1 MDVKN
6 VGGTPGGLG
15 EFVIGFVMAAVGFYL
30 LTQRVQVT
38 TGGWYLFGY
47 NAFGLSLLPF
57 LIGVG
62 LLAYGGRAFWGWLL
76 TGTGLA
82 IIIAGVLMNLS
93 VYFVR
98 TSLWDTLMIL
108 GLLAFGLGFM
118 ARALKTHAPPPSSA
132 AEKKETR

>member
-1 MDVKN
+1 MGVKN

-38 TGGWYLFGY
+38 TGGWFIGGY
-47 NAFGLSLLPF
+47 NAFGLSLVPF

-62 LLAYGGRAFWGWLL
+62 MLAFSGKSFIGWLL

-82 IIIAGVLMNLS
+82 IIVAGVLMNLNI
-93 VYFVR
+93 YFVR
-98 TSLWDTLMIL
+98 TSLWDTLLIL
-108 GLLAFGLGFM
+108 ALLAFGLGLL
-118 ARALKTHAPPPSSA
+118 ARSLRSHAPPNDR
-132 AEKKETR
+132 KT

>member
-38 TGGWYLFGY
+38 TGGWHFYGVS
-47 NAFGLSLLPF
+47 AFGLSLVPF

-62 LLAYGGRAFWGWLL
+62 MLAFNGKSFWGWLFTL
-76 TGTGLA
+76 TGLA
-82 IIIAGVLMNLS
+82 IVVAGILMNLS
-93 VYFVR
+93 IYFVR
-98 TSLWDTLMIL
+98 TSLWDTLLML
-108 GLLAFGLGFM
+108 ALLAFGIGLI
-118 ARALKTHAPPPSSA
+118 AKALRPHSS
-132 AEKKETR
+132 T